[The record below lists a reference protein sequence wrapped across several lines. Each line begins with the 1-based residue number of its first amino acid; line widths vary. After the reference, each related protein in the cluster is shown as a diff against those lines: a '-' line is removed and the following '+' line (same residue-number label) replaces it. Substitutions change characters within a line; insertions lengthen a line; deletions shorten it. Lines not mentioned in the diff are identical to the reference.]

1 MATLKELA
9 QSTGYSPA
17 TISRILSGDPSLSVS
32 DEARQRVLEE
42 AGRLNYAATKSR
54 RGRAPKS
61 LLRIGLAERLT
72 PQQQLDDPYFLYLGG
87 LVRRHCLEQRYV
99 CLPIPALGD
108 SYLPPEGEGLDGI
121 VAVGEFSPAQVET
134 LASFSPNTV
143 FLDASPD
150 ESRFDSVV
158 LNYELGIR
166 QALELL
172 WELGHENIAFLG
184 PDHRRYSASPA
195 PEARRESY
203 LSLMAR
209 HGLGEQTTIL
219 DCPMEVEAAARA
231 VRAALE
237 AGKCPTALLCANEDC
252 AVGAVRALKDA
263 GRSTPADC
271 SVVSF
276 NDTPRSALLDPP
288 LTSVSAPVE
297 EMVRTALRLL
307 VQRAAVGGKE
317 PVRPLPQKAVLPPT
331 LVCRES
337 TGPAP
342 KIF

>member
-9 QSTGYSPA
+9 QRTGYSPA
-17 TISRILSGDPSLSVS
+17 TISRILSGDPALSVS

-72 PQQQLDDPYFLYLGG
+72 PEQQLDDPYFLYLGG
-87 LVRRHCLEQRYV
+87 LVRRQCLEQRYI

-108 SYLPPEGEGLDGI
+108 TYLPPEGDGLDGI

-134 LASFSPNTV
+134 LAAFSPNTV

-158 LNYELGIR
+158 LNYGLGIR
-166 QALELL
+166 LALEHLRA
-172 WELGHENIAFLG
+172 LGHQDITFLG
-184 PDHRRYSASPA
+184 PDHRRYSTSAA
-195 PEARRESY
+195 PEARRASY
-203 LSLMAR
+203 LAWMEQA
-209 HGLGEQTTIL
+209 GLGDHAALL
-219 DCPMEVEAAARA
+219 DCPMEAAAAAQA
-231 VRAALE
+231 VHTALE
-237 AGKCPTALLCANEDC
+237 KGQRPTALLCANEES
-252 AVGAVRALKDA
+252 AVGAVRALKEA
-263 GRSTPADC
+263 GWSVPEDC

-276 NDTPRSALLDPP
+276 NNTPRSALLDPP
-288 LTSVSAPVE
+288 LTSISAPVE

-307 VQRAAVGGKE
+307 VQRASVGGKA
-317 PVRPLPQKAVLPPT
+317 PVRTLPQQAVLPPT
-331 LVCRES
+331 LVLRQS
-337 TGPAP
+337 DGPAP
-342 KIF
+342 KRR

>member
-9 QSTGYSPA
+9 QRTGYSPA
-17 TISRILSGDPSLSVS
+17 TISRILSGDPALSVS

-61 LLRIGLAERLT
+61 LLRVGLAERLT
-72 PQQQLDDPYFLYLGG
+72 PRQQLDDPYFLYLGS

-134 LASFSPNTV
+134 LASFSLNTV

-150 ESRFDSVV
+150 ESRFDAVV

-172 WELGHENIAFLG
+172 WDFGHENIAFLG
-184 PDHRRYSASPA
+184 PDHRRYSSSPA

-203 LSLMAR
+203 LFLMAR
-209 HGLGEQTTIL
+209 RGLGEHVSIL

-237 AGKCPTALLCANEDC
+237 GGKCPTALLCANEDC

-317 PVRPLPQKAVLPPT
+317 PVRTLPQKAVLPPT

-337 TGPAP
+337 AGPAP

>member
-9 QSTGYSPA
+9 QRTGYSPA
-17 TISRILSGDPSLSVS
+17 TISRILSGDPALSVS
-32 DEARQRVLEE
+32 DEARKRVLEE

-72 PQQQLDDPYFLYLGG
+72 PEQQLDDPYFLYLGS
-87 LVRRHCLEQRYV
+87 LVRRQCLDQRYI

-108 SYLPPEGEGLDGI
+108 SYLPPEGDGLDGI

-134 LASFSPNTV
+134 LSSFSPNTV

-172 WELGHENIAFLG
+172 WELGHETIAFLG
-184 PDHRRYSASPA
+184 PDHRRYSSSPA

-203 LSLMAR
+203 LSLMAK
-209 HGLGEQTTIL
+209 HGLGGHAAVL
-219 DCPMEVEAAARA
+219 DCPMEAEAAARA
-231 VRAALE
+231 VRAALD
-237 AGKCPTALLCANEDC
+237 AGERHTALLCANEDC
-252 AVGAVRALKDA
+252 AVGAIRALKER
-263 GRSTPADC
+263 GLSVPGDC

-307 VQRAAVGGKE
+307 LQRAPVGGKE
-317 PVRPLPQKAVLPPT
+317 PVRTLPQKAVLPPT